1 MRKLLLFSIL
11 ILPGLLSPAV
21 GVMAAEVLREDPQHV
36 NSWNAFANHCYKLHL
51 KQLEGREYT
60 VKTTTGGY
68 FGNENFYRQE
78 DYYDAETGLL
88 LSTVQWERENPENLH
103 SVAVYIYDDEG
114 KLVRD
119 YSATYLPHYR
129 NAPTQTLIFLH
140 RYNDGTHAFRS
151 FDASGD
157 RIYEQCQ
164 GEINGRSIMLSL
176 ESDDIDEGIYQL
188 RENRTG
194 IMTTPEYRHCFGD
207 LAETADEYLIPK

>member
-1 MRKLLLFSIL
+1 MRNVSVLLFL
-11 ILPGLLSPAV
+11 ILGGLISS
-21 GVMAAEVLREDPQHV
+21 GVASSAEVMREDPTHV

-60 VKTTTGGY
+60 VKTSIGGY
-68 FGNENFYRQE
+68 YGNENFYRQE

-88 LSTVQWERENPENLH
+88 LSTLQWERENPENLH
-103 SVAVYIYDDEG
+103 SVAVYVYGEDG
-114 KLVRD
+114 KVIRD

-129 NAPTQTLIFLH
+129 NAPSQTLIFLH

-164 GEINGRSIMLSL
+164 GEINGEGVMLSL
-176 ESDDIDEGIYQL
+176 ESDDIDEAIYQL
-188 RENRTG
+188 KQNGGGT
-194 IMTTPEYRHCFGD
+194 MASPVYKHCFGD
-207 LAETADEYLIPK
+207 LEEAADEYLIPK